1 MYLKGV
7 GIVYPDFTFLSR
19 KTKQEIYW
27 EHDGRMDDPSY
38 VRNAVRKMHANEKND
53 IYPGERLILTF
64 ETEKNVFWI
73 LRLCKELW
81 RSIYGNHII
90 FNDYH

>member
-7 GIVYPDFTFLSR
+7 GIVYPDFTFISR

-38 VRNAVRKMHANEKND
+38 VRNAVRKMHANEKNG
-53 IYPGERLILTF
+53 IYPGERLIITF
-64 ETEKNVFWI
+64 ETEKSVLDTAIVQRI
-73 LRLCKELW
+73 LEKYLR
-81 RSIYGNHII
+81 
-90 FNDYH
+90 

>member
-27 EHDGRMDDPSY
+27 EHYGRMDDPSY

-64 ETEKNVFWI
+64 ETEKSVLDTAI
-73 LRLCKELW
+73 VQRIVEKYLR
-81 RSIYGNHII
+81 
-90 FNDYH
+90 

>member
-1 MYLKGV
+1 MKGV

-19 KTKQEIYW
+19 KTKQETYW

-64 ETEKNVFWI
+64 ETEKSVLDTAI
-73 LRLCKELW
+73 VQRIVEKYLR
-81 RSIYGNHII
+81 
-90 FNDYH
+90 

>member
-1 MYLKGV
+1 LYLKGV

-27 EHDGRMDDPSY
+27 EHDGRMADPSY

-64 ETEKNVFWI
+64 ETEKSVLDTAI
-73 LRLCKELW
+73 VQRIVEKYLR
-81 RSIYGNHII
+81 
-90 FNDYH
+90 

>member
-27 EHDGRMDDPSY
+27 EHDGRMDDRSY

-64 ETEKNVFWI
+64 ETEKSVLDTAI
-73 LRLCKELW
+73 VQRIVEKYLR
-81 RSIYGNHII
+81 
-90 FNDYH
+90 

>member
-64 ETEKNVFWI
+64 ETEKKCFGYCDCAKNCGEVFTV
-73 LRLCKELW
+73 
-81 RSIYGNHII
+81 II
-90 FNDYH
+90 

>member
-27 EHDGRMDDPSY
+27 EHDGRMADPSY

-64 ETEKNVFWI
+64 ETEKSVLDTAI
-73 LRLCKELW
+73 VQRIVEKYLR
-81 RSIYGNHII
+81 
-90 FNDYH
+90 